1 MNAKI
6 LIPLC
11 ATVALLAGCKPRDE
25 NATAPANDAAAGATS
40 TPSDAAAPP
49 PADTAP
55 PPSETPP
62 PTDTPPPSETP
73 PQNPPPS
80 GGQ

>member
-1 MNAKI
+1 MNAKL

-11 ATVALLAGCKPRDE
+11 AAVALLAACKPREDT
-25 NATAPANDAAAGATS
+25 TAPANDAANAPS
-40 TPSDAAAPP
+40 TTAPAETPP
-49 PADTAP
+49 PADSAAP

-62 PTDTPPPSETP
+62 PADTPPPSDTP
-73 PQNPPPS
+73 PPNPPPS